1 MLVTVR
7 DESPAGRALGT
18 VTLEVPE
25 TIVVRDLIRARV
37 REEVAKYNA
46 APNSAFRGL
55 VTPEGA
61 SPDPDGSSRLAKTR
75 RIDWE
80 AQAKTALEA
89 FTKNGFFV
97 LVAGRQ
103 VADLDE
109 VVDLSAASDVSFV
122 RLVPLVGG

>member
-1 MLVTVR
+1 
-7 DESPAGRALGT
+7 
-18 VTLEVPE
+18 
-25 TIVVRDLIRARV
+25 
-37 REEVAKYNA
+37 
-46 APNSAFRGL
+46 
-55 VTPEGA
+55 
-61 SPDPDGSSRLAKTR
+61 
-75 RIDWE
+75 
-80 AQAKTALEA
+80 LEA